1 MNKEEDPPPNAD
13 SALVVDSSTPDSPPT
28 YETLTLINKMKR
40 AKEESKN
47 PAHFISSVS
56 RIILANVFA
65 AGLVI
70 FCSTI
75 SICLPIAM
83 IVIGALNIDKCPIQ
97 DKIPI
102 WFVHFLIF
110 LY

>member
-1 MNKEEDPPPNAD
+1 M
-13 SALVVDSSTPDSPPT
+13 VDSSTPDLPPT
-28 YETLTLINKMKR
+28 YETLTLINKMKK

-75 SICLPIAM
+75 FICLPVAM
-83 IVIGALNIDKCPIQ
+83 IVIGALNKDKCPIQ